1 MESNQ
6 VHKIQIIK
14 ARIWKRNSQLNFN
27 IIISVLRPEK
37 KINLLPKQ
45 SESIIKMK
53 NRRRK
58 PWLKMIYKVS
68 DSIYSTFINR
78 GTINTD
84 YKVIYFILL
93 FKILTPNRFYYPKKW
108 MILFR
113 IISQVKQKLSNHLNK
128 LFRVSQVYF

>member
-1 MESNQ
+1 
-6 VHKIQIIK
+6 
-14 ARIWKRNSQLNFN
+14 
-27 IIISVLRPEK
+27 
-37 KINLLPKQ
+37 
-45 SESIIKMK
+45 MK

-93 FKILTPNRFYYPKKW
+93 FKILTPNRFYYPKK
-108 MILFR
+108 
-113 IISQVKQKLSNHLNK
+113 
-128 LFRVSQVYF
+128 